1 MRTASMVVLCLSTHA
16 AAMHPGSMKRP
27 HPRQSDRIS
36 TVVRDDGSVLAS
48 AADDAKREWLDRLD
62 APTWGARQV
71 AHTAAPTVATSAV
84 APTVGDVGV
93 VVPRGYDIDTTRDQ
107 EPNVS
112 SPPLA
117 NFKAAHG
124 GVSSRAP
131 RPAAATDVSASQPR
145 TAAELE
151 SRIAELTAELAK
163 AGPAPV
169 AATPSAMGG
178 APAGEQK
185 GDGKKLLQKIK
196 DAGIAGII
204 SYGVVQIGFWGASI
218 PICIFGYY
226 KVTGHWP
233 DLSNVDDQKQLGA
246 EAFAFLNLARLA
258 IPVRIALA
266 LSMTKGVQ
274 ENVVDRLRKK

>member
-131 RPAAATDVSASQPR
+131 RPAAATDVSASPPR

-178 APAGEQK
+178 A
-185 GDGKKLLQKIK
+185 
-196 DAGIAGII
+196 
-204 SYGVVQIGFWGASI
+204 
-218 PICIFGYY
+218 
-226 KVTGHWP
+226 
-233 DLSNVDDQKQLGA
+233 LSRRA
-246 EAFAFLNLARLA
+246 TARSCCRRSRM
-258 IPVRIALA
+258 PVSRA
-266 LSMTKGVQ
+266 LSAMALCRSASGARPSRSVYSGTT
-274 ENVVDRLRKK
+274 R